1 MPCRNAL
8 RTIAGAMN
16 SIECQTLRE
25 FELVVVDDGSSDGT
39 GEWLQERARHEPRLR
54 RIRLPAPGQGL
65 VAALNTGLAACRARY
80 IARMDADDI
89 AHPRRLEL
97 QAEFLDAHA
106 EIAVLATRVY
116 AAGHPPG
123 PGWQRYV
130 AWLNRP
136 LCHEAI
142 VRNLFIESPLPHP
155 TVMMRC
161 EWLKRVGGYRELDGP
176 EDYDLWLRLW
186 RAGARFAR
194 LPEVLLDWTDH
205 PWRLTRT
212 DPRYSPDRF
221 LRLKARA
228 LAEGPLSAAELVVIW
243 GAGRIGRR
251 LGRELEAGG
260 RPADAFVDIDPRII
274 GGIRRGRPILAPEEL
289 PRLITG
295 RRAVILAAVGVR
307 GARAEIRAR
316 LKSLRLR
323 EGRDW
328 WAVA

>member
-1 MPCRNAL
+1 MK
-8 RTIAGAMN
+8 

-39 GEWLQERARHEPRLR
+39 GEWLHERARHEPRLR

-65 VAALNTGLAACRARY
+65 VAALNTGLAACRAPY

-106 EIAVLATRVY
+106 EIAILATRVY

-123 PGWQRYV
+123 PGWRRYV

-155 TVMMRC
+155 TVMMRG
-161 EWLKRVGGYRELDGP
+161 EWLNRVGGYREFDGP

-194 LPEVLLDWTDH
+194 LPQVLLDWTDH

-251 LGRELEAGG
+251 LGRELEAAG

-295 RRAVILAAVGVR
+295 RRAVVLAAVGVR